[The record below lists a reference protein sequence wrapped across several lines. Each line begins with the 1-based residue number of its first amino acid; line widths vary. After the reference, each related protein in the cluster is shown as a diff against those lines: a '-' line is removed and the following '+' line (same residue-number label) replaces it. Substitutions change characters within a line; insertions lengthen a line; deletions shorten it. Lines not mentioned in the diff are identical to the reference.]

1 MASRAPYH
9 HGDLRAALLDA
20 ALAIITRDG
29 AAAVT
34 LRGVARHAGVS
45 AMAPYHHFAD
55 RAALVAAVAEAGF
68 ERLYTE
74 KLAALAAAP
83 ADPRSALVAGS
94 RAYVAFI
101 LDNPELYRLMKGP
114 ELADRAAHPA
124 LAAAAAKPA
133 AKLAALIA
141 ELGPLTVSTGT
152 AARMLWAF
160 VHGLGLLAIDGYLGE
175 RAAVL
180 TNAETGAA
188 ALLDGLAVPT
198 ALGTDDQNR

>member
-1 MASRAPYH
+1 MARPAPYH
-9 HGDLRAALLDA
+9 HGDLRTALVDA
-20 ALAIITRDG
+20 ALAIVARDG

-55 RAALVAAVAEAGF
+55 RAALVAAVAEVGF
-68 ERLYTE
+68 ERLYAE
-74 KLAALAAAP
+74 KLVALAAAA

-141 ELGPLTVSTGT
+141 ELGPLAVATGT
-152 AARMLWAF
+152 AAQMLWAF
-160 VHGLGLLAIDGYLGE
+160 VHGLGLLAIDGYLGD
-175 RAAVL
+175 RTSVL
-180 TNAETGAA
+180 AHAESGAT
-188 ALLDGLAVPT
+188 ALLDGLATPT
-198 ALGTDDQNR
+198 TLGSASRNR